1 MKIPV
6 VSERLGVSPDILGCY
21 EGIGFLLPVNRADS
35 GFRDYSK
42 PDVRRVEFIKCMR
55 SAELPI
61 EVLIGYGSLA
71 QQGDRTMQ
79 AGVEILIEQRAQL
92 KDRMAKL
99 QKTPDLL
106 NYKIS
111 VYENALVEQ
120 EQELLEIE
128 AEVT

>member
-1 MKIPV
+1 
-6 VSERLGVSPDILGCY
+6 
-21 EGIGFLLPVNRADS
+21 
-35 GFRDYSK
+35 
-42 PDVRRVEFIKCMR
+42 MR

-61 EVLIGYGSLA
+61 EVLIGYDGLA
-71 QQGDRTMQ
+71 QQRDQTMQ
-79 AGVEILIEQRAQL
+79 AGVEILIEQWAQL
-92 KDRMAKL
+92 KDRMAEL

>member
-1 MKIPV
+1 
-6 VSERLGVSPDILGCY
+6 
-21 EGIGFLLPVNRADS
+21 
-35 GFRDYSK
+35 
-42 PDVRRVEFIKCMR
+42 MR

-61 EVLIGYGSLA
+61 EVLIGYGGLV
-71 QQGDRTMQ
+71 QQGDQTMQ
-79 AGVEILIEQRAQL
+79 AGVEIPIEPRAQL
-92 KDRMAKL
+92 KHRMAKL